1 MIGDRTAALLDDARV
16 DGELLALADPPTE
29 LLTAVRRRP
38 TLQLASLVQA
48 GLRALTEHTS
58 DPVSCPRCATLA
70 PAVLASRWPRHHRQ
84 LLQAA
89 VAAVT
94 VLRNR
99 AATGIDDY
107 ELARGDATRRA
118 TIGGHLQRALA
129 PYCAAATLERLQPTR
144 SLEHLL
150 DRCGVIGQ
158 QRARARHAASA
169 VIDLLLEL
177 PADQPVPLLGD
188 YADHLQEAAAR
199 LLAPAPP
206 APKLLV
212 ITGSGRPGRAQA
224 AVALAMA
231 AATAGVGVQLT
242 QAGQLLTRIAGN
254 HLVVLAGLRADLL
267 IIDGVDWLEHR
278 RLAPVAW
285 LRQDAGLP
293 TAITTGLDPH
303 GRAQLGWLPATAT
316 VVSLDPHPRPGQT
329 ANAGGGSAA

>member
-1 MIGDRTAALLDDARV
+1 MIGDRTAALLEDARV
-16 DGELLALADPPTE
+16 DGGLLALADPPTDV
-29 LLTAVRRRP
+29 LSALRRRP

-70 PAVLASRWPRHHRQ
+70 PAVLAARWPRHHRQ

-89 VAAVT
+89 VGAVT

-118 TIGGHLQRALA
+118 TTDGHLQRALG
-129 PYCAAATLERLQPTR
+129 PYCAPATLKRLQPAR

-150 DRCGVIGQ
+150 DCCGLNGQ
-158 QRARARHAASA
+158 QRATARHAASA

-177 PADQPVPLLGD
+177 PPDQPVPLLD
-188 YADHLQEAAAR
+188 DFADHVQEAAAQ
-199 LLAPAPP
+199 LLPPAPP
-206 APKLLV
+206 GPKLLV
-212 ITGSGRPGRAQA
+212 ITGSGPADRARA
-224 AVALAMA
+224 AIALAMA

-242 QAGQLLTRIAGN
+242 QAGQLLARITGDR
-254 HLVVLAGLRADLL
+254 LVVLAGLRADLL
-267 IIDGVDWLEHR
+267 IIEGVDWLEHR
-278 RLAPVAW
+278 RLGPVAQ
-285 LRQDAGLP
+285 LRQEAGLP
-293 TAITTGLDPH
+293 TAMTTGLDPH
-303 GRAQLGWLPATAT
+303 GRAQLGWLPADAP
-316 VVSLDPHPRPGQT
+316 VVSLDPHPTPGQP